1 MVLRVRNAGETT
13 RWQLFICSLQCCS
26 PGSRLQPQAGQDGGL
41 EPGAASDT
49 FRCEGR
55 SQVGHQTLFWEQR
68 VELSHQLWANEFRV
82 KLDLGLELQ
91 GGGRAWA
98 PPG

>member
-1 MVLRVRNAGETT
+1 MKRHAGSSSSAAASAAAP
-13 RWQLFICSLQCCS
+13 R
-26 PGSRLQPQAGQDGGL
+26 QDGGL